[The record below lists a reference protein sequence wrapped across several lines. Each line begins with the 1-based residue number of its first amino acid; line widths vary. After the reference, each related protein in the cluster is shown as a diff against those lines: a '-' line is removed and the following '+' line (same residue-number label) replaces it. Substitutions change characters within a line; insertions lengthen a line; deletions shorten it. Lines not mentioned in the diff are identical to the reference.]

1 MQNPTLTDRIAALG
15 VIVLTA
21 LAAMDLWHLIDTKPV
36 TRPLL
41 ILVVGLYVLRVR
53 TSRRAFVLVGIG
65 LTLWLWIERNDWR
78 DVVRNALDK
87 GIFIAAFFTAL
98 ATLRN
103 VAETS
108 PALRRAGNFL
118 AAQPPGRR
126 YAALTGGGHA
136 FALLLNY
143 GSMSLLGSLATQAS
157 RDEPNAEI
165 RGHRTRRMLLAI
177 QRGFLSSLPW
187 SPLGFALAVTTA
199 LIPGASWAGAVVP
212 GLVTSAL
219 MMGCGWAMD
228 SVFKPRLTQPPA
240 PRGPVTGNWSLILP
254 LFGLLLILAVSVGGL
269 HIVTGLRVVSIVIVV
284 VPAISL
290 IWALIQ
296 ARREMSLPDRLSRF
310 ARHDVPGYRE
320 EISLLI
326 MAGFI
331 GTAGAPLLQ
340 PIVAALGIDLA
351 TWPVWVVLPLF
362 VWLVPLLGQLG
373 MNPIL
378 AVTLLA
384 PLIPD
389 AASLGV
395 PPSAIVA
402 AIAAGWALSGAT
414 SPFTATTLLIG
425 ALGGVNATHVGLRW
439 NGAYFLVCA
448 AILTVWVVAYG
459 LLAGG

>member
-1 MQNPTLTDRIAALG
+1 MQNPTFTDRIAAYG

-21 LAAMDLWHLIDTKPV
+21 LAAIDLWHLIDTKAI

-41 ILVVGLYVLRVR
+41 ILVIGLYFLRVR
-53 TSRRAFVLVGIG
+53 ASRRAFVLVGIG
-65 LTLWLWIERNDWR
+65 LAFWLWMEREDWL

-87 GIFIAAFFTAL
+87 GIFIAGFFTAL

-187 SPLGFALAVTTA
+187 SPLGFALAVTIA
-199 LIPGASWAGAVVP
+199 LIPGATWAGAVVP

-228 SVFKPRLTQPPA
+228 SIFKPRLSQPPA
-240 PRGPVTGNWSLILP
+240 PRGPVVGSWSLILP
-254 LFGLLLILAVSVGGL
+254 LIGLLLILAVSVGGL
-269 HIVTGLRVVSIVIVV
+269 HIATGLKVVSIVVVV
-284 VPAISL
+284 VPVIAV
-290 IWALIQ
+290 IWALLQ
-296 ARREMSLPDRLSRF
+296 TDGQRPLSDRLYRF
-310 ARHDVPGYRE
+310 ASRDVPGYRE

-351 TWPVWVVLPLF
+351 TWPVWFVLPLF

-378 AVTLLA
+378 AVALLA

-389 AASLGV
+389 AASIGV

-425 ALGGVNATHVGLRW
+425 ALGGVSASHVGLRW

-448 AILTVWVVAYG
+448 TLLTIWVVAYG
-459 LLAGG
+459 LLSGG